1 MTVPPS
7 VPSIPLQVRSLLPDA
22 IYYSLARVLTLP
34 APNITLPSLNL
45 APPQPPS
52 SHWSSQPSS
61 ETSSARVGVSG
72 SSVSLSSDAVK
83 EGASSSEED
92 VVVARLPRQPLLAIV
107 TAGTSDLAV
116 AEVSWQ
122 QKQVNAMSRTGSLSL
137 DCESACPNTL
147 CLLMKLVR
155 SLLGRCAITANRPA
169 DSTCIAAPVSQ
180 TPVSDSCPFQV
191 SKRVALPH
199 ALPSS
204 RLSSREG
211 FLQWI
216 LLLMSLPP
224 SLLLSACWLAGST
237 HHSSPHGLP
246 SPARL

>member
-1 MTVPPS
+1 MLLLLIDTITVRASYLVWYVLKLYSQNETIMFRCWKMYGTQTDIMTMPPS
-7 VPSIPLQVRSLLPDA
+7 VPSIPLQVRGLLPDA
-22 IYYSLARVLTLP
+22 IYFSLARVLTLP

-83 EGASSSEED
+83 QGVSSSEEE
-92 VVVARLPRQPLLAIV
+92 VVARLPRQPLLAIV

-137 DCESACPNTL
+137 DCESECLNTL
-147 CLLMKLVR
+147 CQLIKTGWGFVGQM
-155 SLLGRCAITANRPA
+155 C
-169 DSTCIAAPVSQ
+169 DHSQ
-180 TPVSDSCPFQV
+180 
-191 SKRVALPH
+191 
-199 ALPSS
+199 
-204 RLSSREG
+204 
-211 FLQWI
+211 
-216 LLLMSLPP
+216 
-224 SLLLSACWLAGST
+224 
-237 HHSSPHGLP
+237 
-246 SPARL
+246 

>member
-1 MTVPPS
+1 MPPS
-7 VPSIPLQVRSLLPDA
+7 VPSIPLQVRGLLPDA
-22 IYYSLARVLTLP
+22 IYFSLARVLTLP

-83 EGASSSEED
+83 QGVSSSEEE
-92 VVVARLPRQPLLAIV
+92 VVARLPRQPLLAIV

-137 DCESACPNTL
+137 DCESECLNTL
-147 CLLMKLVR
+147 CQLIKTGWGFVGQM
-155 SLLGRCAITANRPA
+155 C
-169 DSTCIAAPVSQ
+169 DHSQ
-180 TPVSDSCPFQV
+180 
-191 SKRVALPH
+191 
-199 ALPSS
+199 
-204 RLSSREG
+204 
-211 FLQWI
+211 
-216 LLLMSLPP
+216 
-224 SLLLSACWLAGST
+224 
-237 HHSSPHGLP
+237 
-246 SPARL
+246 

>member
-1 MTVPPS
+1 MLLLLIDTITVRASYLVWYVLTQNETIMFRSGKMYDTQAGIMTVPPS

-137 DCESACPNTL
+137 DCESECLNTL
-147 CLLMKLVR
+147 CQLIKTGWGFVGQM
-155 SLLGRCAITANRPA
+155 C
-169 DSTCIAAPVSQ
+169 DHSQ
-180 TPVSDSCPFQV
+180 
-191 SKRVALPH
+191 
-199 ALPSS
+199 
-204 RLSSREG
+204 
-211 FLQWI
+211 
-216 LLLMSLPP
+216 
-224 SLLLSACWLAGST
+224 
-237 HHSSPHGLP
+237 
-246 SPARL
+246 